1 GGREAAAARAGVFA
15 THLKERFSNPKVNA
29 QTEIE
34 YYAKLS
40 ENNRIFLYGT
50 MIVAVVMALGGIFG
64 VMNTMFAAVAQRI
77 KDIGVMRI
85 LGFKRWQILVSF
97 LFESLVIAVVGG
109 SLGLLLG
116 MLADGATATS
126 VITAGQGG
134 GGKTVILKVIV
145 DSKVL
150 MAGAIFTLVM
160 ARLGGLIPALSA
172 TRLKLLETL
181 R

>member
-1 GGREAAAARAGVFA
+1 TSFGSEVWGKQSIISKMFNKNGYSSLLVRVEDDGGREAAAARAGMFA

-85 LGFKRWQILVSF
+85 LGSKRWQLLVSF
-97 LFESLVIAVVGG
+97 MLESLVIAMAG
-109 SLGLLLG
+109 GLL
-116 MLADGATATS
+116 
-126 VITAGQGG
+126 
-134 GGKTVILKVIV
+134 
-145 DSKVL
+145 
-150 MAGAIFTLVM
+150 
-160 ARLGGLIPALSA
+160 
-172 TRLKLLETL
+172 
-181 R
+181 